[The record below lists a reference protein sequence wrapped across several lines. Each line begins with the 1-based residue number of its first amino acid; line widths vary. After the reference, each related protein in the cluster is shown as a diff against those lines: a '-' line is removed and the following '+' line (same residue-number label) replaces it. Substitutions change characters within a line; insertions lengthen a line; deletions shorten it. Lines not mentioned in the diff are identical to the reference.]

1 MDWGSDAHNSYAIR
15 VGIKIMQTFLPYS
28 DLQKSVCILDYKRL
42 GKQRVETFQVLNILL
57 KRTETKG
64 WRNHP
69 VTLMW
74 SGYEAALQLY
84 QNYTIQEWINR
95 GYKNTMQ
102 FEKINTAVTMPDW
115 FGDERLHRSHR
126 SNLLRK
132 DYKYYSQYFLED
144 PNLEYFWPIEKK
156 TNAN

>member
-1 MDWGSDAHNSYAIR
+1 MDWRSNTYNSYAFRI
-15 VGIKIMQTFLPYS
+15 VKQTMQTFLPYP
-28 DLQKSVCILDYKRL
+28 DLQKSIRVLDYKRL

-57 KRTETKG
+57 ERTETKG

-74 SGYEAALQLY
+74 SGYESALQLY
-84 QNYTIQEWINR
+84 QNYTIQEWIDR

-102 FEKINTAVTMPDW
+102 FENITTAIKMPSW
-115 FGDERLHRSHR
+115 FGNERLHRSHR

-132 DYKYYSQYFLED
+132 DYEYYSQYFLED
-144 PNLEYFWPIEKK
+144 SNLEYFWPIGKN

>member
-1 MDWGSDAHNSYAIR
+1 
-15 VGIKIMQTFLPYS
+15 MQTFLPYS
-28 DLQKSVCILDYKRL
+28 DLKKSIQVLDYRRL

-57 KRTETKG
+57 GRTPTKG

-74 SGYEAALQLY
+74 AGYESALQLY
-84 QNYTIQEWINR
+84 QNYTIQEWVNR

-102 FEKINTAVTMPDW
+102 YEEIIPGSIVMPDW
-115 FGDERLHRSHR
+115 FGLEELHRSHR

-132 DYKYYSQYFLED
+132 DYEYYSQYFNED
-144 PNLEYFWPIEKK
+144 PNLPYYWPKEKQCSI
-156 TNAN
+156 